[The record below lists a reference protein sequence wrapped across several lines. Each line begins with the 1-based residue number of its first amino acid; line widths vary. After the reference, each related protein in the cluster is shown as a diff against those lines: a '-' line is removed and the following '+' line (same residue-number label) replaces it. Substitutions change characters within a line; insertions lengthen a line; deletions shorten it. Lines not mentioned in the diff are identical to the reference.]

1 MLPRSVVIASLAFAA
16 FASASWN
23 SVQFRTVDI
32 GGKPYPKAQVRFSY
46 RTLDGTSSGT
56 WTTADSGLTVKWDGG
71 GAEFDS
77 IWDIRVVDTTHD
89 TFWFPET
96 IRAAQVDAKTTGV
109 NDLDSRYDFRQTLKL
124 DYKWVPSP
132 LASDSGF
139 ADLPGVPYQIL
150 YDPPGDGSFAS
161 LAQDT
166 SFQTTVKTSFGYG
179 AGGSLSLGYSYEAPF
194 GIASADVEVSASVD
208 YKHNTEDEFTATVHS
223 GSSIQTSPTAD
234 AKTTGPGRGDLF
246 VVPALRVKWHLYR
259 AYHPADSNAFTDGYV
274 YKMFYRPVRDTSS
287 SLLRLTASAVQDMF
301 ANHPAALAQILG
313 SSVIDPATRRIRT
326 SLVDPVTHLP
336 RSGRLTQ
343 ISSSWESLSGGGAS
357 TSNSFS
363 KEVTQTNTVSYDLDI
378 GAEASAKVKV
388 GGVSV
393 GATIKANVT
402 TGKTSSTAHTY
413 DRAFS
418 ETIVDA
424 DSWDFLRYRIYLD
437 NAYGVYVFDVDSA
450 SSWTSLPWETGYS
463 RPSID
468 WRVKADHDTLA
479 VAPGESA
486 VFRISVQN
494 RNRPDIAAVDSIQS
508 VQVSVGQ
515 NSGSNVSVDPVNFP
529 SILGLDRT
537 VTATVS
543 AVAEGT
549 YPVTILLSGSISNG
563 VSSSTPLNQSV
574 PLVLVVKPSLSVAD
588 ATTKPALRRAGN
600 RLSVSVPEG
609 SSWTLRTHDL
619 QGRLVQEVSGVGSG
633 TRELPALRGAAI
645 VELSSPAGGQ
655 RIFVAGF

>member
-1 MLPRSVVIASLAFAA
+1 MLPRSVIIAPLALAA
-16 FASASWN
+16 FALASWN

-32 GGKPYPKAQVRFSY
+32 GGKSYPKAQVRYSY
-46 RTLDGTSSGT
+46 RTGDGQSSGT
-56 WTTADSGLTVKWDGG
+56 WNTADSGLTIQWDGG
-71 GAEFDS
+71 GAGFDS

-89 TFWFPET
+89 TFYFPET
-96 IRAAQVDAKTTGV
+96 IRASQVDAKTTGV
-109 NDLDSRYDFRQTLKL
+109 NDLNSRYDFRQTLKL
-124 DYKWVPSP
+124 DYKWAPSP

-139 ADLPGVPYQIL
+139 VDLPGVPYQIL

-179 AGGSLSLGYSYEAPF
+179 AGGSVSLGYSYEAPL

-259 AYHPADSNAFTDGYV
+259 AYHPADSNSFTDGYV

-301 ANHPAALAQILG
+301 AQHPAALTQILG
-313 SSVIDPATRRIRT
+313 SSVIDPTTHRIRT
-326 SLVDPVTHLP
+326 SLVDPTTHAP
-336 RSGRLTQ
+336 KTSRLTQ
-343 ISSSWESLSGGGAS
+343 ISNSWESLSGGGAS
-357 TSNSFS
+357 TSNNFS

-388 GGVSV
+388 AGVSV

-402 TGKTSSTAHTY
+402 TGKTNSTASTY
-413 DRAFS
+413 NRAFS
-418 ETIVDA
+418 ETVVDA
-424 DSWDFLRYRIYLD
+424 NSWDFLRYRIYLD

-463 RPSID
+463 SPSID
-468 WRVKADHDTLA
+468 WRVKADHDTLV
-479 VAPGESA
+479 VAPGDNA
-486 VFRISVQN
+486 VFHISVQN
-494 RNRPDIAAVDSIQS
+494 KNRPNIAAVDSIQS

-515 NSGSNVSVDPVNFP
+515 NSGSNVNVDPVNFP

-543 AVAEGT
+543 AANEGT
-549 YPVTILLSGSISNG
+549 YPITILLSGSISNG

-574 PLVLVVKPSLSVAD
+574 PLVLVVKGSSSILS
-588 ATTKPALRRAGN
+588 KEGRPALQRAGN
-600 RLSVSVPEG
+600 RLAISVPEG
-609 SSWTLRTHDL
+609 SGWTLRTQDL
-619 QGRLVQEVSGVGSG
+619 QGRLVQEVSGVGSAS
-633 TRELPALRGAAI
+633 RELPPLRGAGI
-645 VELSSPAGGQ
+645 TRLTTPTGEHQILVT
-655 RIFVAGF
+655 RF